1 MLLILA
7 LIYLG
12 YPAKL
17 LFVYLKAIIYFQNLQ
32 EFLHGR
38 LERFKQPVAYYPLP
52 SDLVRGAIKIS
63 RKVLADGVRTADIA
77 RPGDKVSSCTEM
89 GDAVVA
95 AL

>member
-1 MLLILA
+1 VLEANDNDAFDVIA
-7 LIYLG
+7 ARGGNTLG
-12 YPAKL
+12 GKNFDAG
-17 LFVYLKAIIYFQNLQ
+17 V
-32 EFLHGR
+32 GR
-38 LERFKQPVAYYPLP
+38 VEAAV
-52 SDLVRGAIKIS
+52 

>member
-1 MLLILA
+1 VEA
-7 LIYLG
+7 
-12 YPAKL
+12 A
-17 LFVYLKAIIYFQNLQ
+17 V
-32 EFLHGR
+32 
-38 LERFKQPVAYYPLP
+38 
-52 SDLVRGAIKIS
+52 